1 MSFIIQGIESVGS
14 DLENF
19 FGSASSDIQHGI
31 SSITGGISS
40 LIKSLVDG
48 IIDFIGDVKK
58 FVSEVA
64 KHFEDFVK
72 SVDSFFGNAYSVIK
86 TVIGDIIGF
95 FKNLPQE
102 FMDAVNFIKKEIE
115 ILFTDLK
122 KIMTGVVDDIVSTII
137 SFFNNIKCLMMFAFN
152 WIRYEFNYLL
162 YYLATHAQ
170 NLIGG
175 FIFGLYLNEIRK
187 HKPAS
192 IGDLMKH
199 MLTVSLKYGFLD
211 MSMMSLFTLYSIR
224 GKIRKPTPP
233 TIPILSGIRLV

>member
-1 MSFIIQGIESVGS
+1 MSFIIQGIETVGS
-14 DLENF
+14 DLEHF
-19 FGSASSDIQHGI
+19 FGSASASIQSGI

-40 LIKSLVDG
+40 LIKSLIDG

-58 FVSEVA
+58 FVSEVT
-64 KHFEDFVK
+64 KDFENFIK
-72 SVDSFFGNAYSVIK
+72 SVDSFFGNAYSTIK
-86 TVIGDIIGF
+86 TFVGDIIGF

-102 FMDAVNFIKKEIE
+102 FLDAVNFIKKEIG
-115 ILFTDLK
+115 ILFEDLK
-122 KIMTGVVDDIVSTII
+122 KIMIGVVDDIMTNII
-137 SFFNNIKCLMMFAFN
+137 SFFNNVKCLMMFAFN

-162 YYLATHAQ
+162 YYLVTHAQ

-192 IGDLMKH
+192 ISDLLRH

-224 GKIRKPTPP
+224 GKIKKPTPP
-233 TIPILSGIRLV
+233 VIPILSGVKLV